1 MFHRTP
7 LTGIMGA
14 LILMDDQ
21 DISLEHRQILRIA
34 RLCSEQLLVC
44 TIVLPAPS
52 HAYTQVL
59 INDVLDRAKLEEGK
73 VQLEMVN
80 FDLHEVL
87 ADSMEILAT
96 TAAQKGIGKC

>member
-1 MFHRTP
+1 MYHRFT
-7 LTGIMGA
+7 
-14 LILMDDQ
+14 
-21 DISLEHRQILRIA
+21 
-34 RLCSEQLLVC
+34 
-44 TIVLPAPS
+44 APS

>member
-1 MFHRTP
+1 MIKISR
-7 LTGIMGA
+7 LNTGKFFA
-14 LILMDDQ
+14 LHGFVVNN
-21 DISLEHRQILRIA
+21 SWY
-34 RLCSEQLLVC
+34 V
-44 TIVLPAPS
+44 PAPS
-52 HAYTQVL
+52 HAHTQVL